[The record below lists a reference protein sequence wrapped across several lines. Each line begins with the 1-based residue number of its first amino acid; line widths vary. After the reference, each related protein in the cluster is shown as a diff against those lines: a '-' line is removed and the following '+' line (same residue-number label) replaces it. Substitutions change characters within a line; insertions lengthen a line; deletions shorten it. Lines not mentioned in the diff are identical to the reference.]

1 MMVVTQ
7 LTTEMFPVYVQGV
20 LHLHLHLHFDLDL
33 DLDLDFDL
41 DLDLDLHLHLHLQ
54 ANELT
59 AAMFSVYKATGA
71 HWSKRR
77 RLVCCSDL
85 IMMVMWMMVMWMMV
99 MVMIK

>member
-1 MMVVTQ
+1 MMVVKQ
-7 LTTEMFPVYVQGV
+7 LTTEIFPVYVQGV
-20 LHLHLHLHFDLDL
+20 LHLHLHLHFDLH
-33 DLDLDFDL
+33 
-41 DLDLDLHLHLHLQ
+41 LDLDLHFDLHLHLQ

-99 MVMIK
+99 MIK

>member
-1 MMVVTQ
+1 MVVKQ
-7 LTTEMFPVYVQGV
+7 LTTEIFPVYVQGV
-20 LHLHLHLHFDLDL
+20 LHLHLHFDLDL
-33 DLDLDFDL
+33 DLD
-41 DLDLDLHLHLHLQ
+41 LHLQ

-99 MVMIK
+99 MVMIN

>member
-20 LHLHLHLHFDLDL
+20 LHLH
-33 DLDLDFDL
+33 FDL

-85 IMMVMWMMVMWMMV
+85 IMMVMWMTVMWMMV